1 MNILVAIDDSEA
13 ALEAC
18 RLVAAFAGDRSAL
31 RITLLNVQR
40 PPVRFMPQAG
50 LQQPL
55 LEEAL
60 LEEGQ
65 RQLDKARAMFPPGSF
80 ELDTLVRIGAP
91 ADTVLAE
98 ARERGAAALVMG
110 SGRHGPIGGYR
121 IGSVALRAAP
131 AAPCPVVLVRAGSQ
145 IPPELGRNLR
155 VTAPVDGSPESV
167 RAVERLAACAGL
179 LGLVHVDLVHFQS
192 GPSLAAAITPPHD
205 DIVKQWSALESDQA
219 LDVAA
224 KTLSAASIPYAL
236 HQVTGTPDIGIATF
250 ARQHGAGL
258 IAMATRGRGAMHHLL
273 MGSVALR
280 TAHESAVPVALMR

>member
-1 MNILVAIDDSEA
+1 MNILVAVDDSEA

-18 RLVAAFAGDRSAL
+18 RLVAAFAGDRSGL

-40 PPVRFMPQAG
+40 PPVRFLPQAG

-60 LEEGQ
+60 LEEGHH
-65 RQLDKARAMFPPGSF
+65 QLDKVRAMFPPGSF
-80 ELDTLVRIGAP
+80 ELDTAVRIGAP
-91 ADTVLAE
+91 AETVLAE

-131 AAPCPVVLVRAGSQ
+131 AAPCPVVLVRAGSHL
-145 IPPELGRNLR
+145 PVGLGRNLR

-167 RAVERLAACAGL
+167 RAVERLAACAAF
-179 LGLVHVDLVHFQS
+179 LGLVHVDLVHFHS
-192 GPSLAAAITPPHD
+192 GPSLAAAIAPPHD
-205 DIVKQWSALESDQA
+205 DIMKQWGAVESDQA
-219 LDVAA
+219 LDLAA
-224 KTLSAASIPYAL
+224 RTLSAASIPYAL
-236 HQVTGTPDIGIATF
+236 HRVTGAADIGIAGF
-250 ARQHGAGL
+250 ATQHAAGL
-258 IAMATRGRGAMHHLL
+258 IVMATRGRGAMHHLL

-280 TAHESAVPVALMR
+280 TAHESAIPVALLR

>member
-1 MNILVAIDDSEA
+1 MNFLVAVDDSEA
-13 ALEAC
+13 ALQAC
-18 RLVAAFAGDRSAL
+18 RLVASFAGDRSAL

-40 PPVRFMPQAG
+40 PPVRFLPQAG

-60 LEEGQ
+60 LEEGE
-65 RQLDKARAMFPPGSF
+65 RQLDKARAVFPPGAF
-80 ELDTLVRIGAP
+80 EVESLVRIGAP

-98 ARERGAAALVMG
+98 ARARSAAALVMG

-131 AAPCPVVLVRAGSQ
+131 AAHCPVVLVRAGSQ
-145 IPPELGRNLR
+145 IPQELGRSLR

-167 RAVERLAACAGL
+167 RAVERLAGCAGL
-179 LGLVHVDLVHFQS
+179 LGRMHVDLVHFEP
-192 GPSLAAAITPPHD
+192 GLSLAAAIMPPHD
-205 DIVKQWSALESDQA
+205 DVVKQWSALESDDA
-219 LDVAA
+219 LAGAARLLGAAGIDHELHRVSGAPDV
-224 KTLSAASIPYAL
+224 
-236 HQVTGTPDIGIATF
+236 GIAAF
-250 ARQHGAGL
+250 ARQHAAGL

-280 TAHESAVPVALMR
+280 TAHESEVPVALLR